1 MDSNVKEVIMQ
12 RLERTAESLR
22 KNNMAA
28 YVCSTAA
35 DALKLVEQLLTEG
48 ASIGSGGSMSMA
60 ECGVMELVR
69 SGKYNFID
77 RSKAEDIDKCYNDMY
92 GADFYLCSS
101 NAVTEKGELYNVD
114 GNSNRVSMIAFG
126 PKKVIMVVGY
136 NKVVRDLDEA
146 VKRVKE
152 IAAPANC
159 KRLGCKT
166 YCAETGVCV
175 GLGGDMTDGCKGDT
189 ICCNFLVSAKQRHK
203 DRINVILVAEELG
216 Y

>member
-1 MDSNVKEVIMQ
+1 MDKNLRQVIMQ
-12 RLERTAESLR
+12 RLERTAEALR

-28 YVCSTAA
+28 YVCKTKKS
-35 DALKLVEQLLTEG
+35 ALKQVEELLTEG
-48 ASIGSGGSMSMA
+48 ASIGSGGSMSME

-69 SGKYNFID
+69 SGRYNFID
-77 RSKAEDIDKCYNDMY
+77 RSKAEDIDKCYNEMY

-101 NAVTEKGELYNVD
+101 NAVTEMGELYNVD

-126 PKKVIMVVGY
+126 PKKVIMVVGC

-146 VKRVKE
+146 IRRVKE

-166 YCAETGVCV
+166 YCAETGVCM
-175 GLGGDMTDGCKGDT
+175 GRDGGMTDGCKGDT